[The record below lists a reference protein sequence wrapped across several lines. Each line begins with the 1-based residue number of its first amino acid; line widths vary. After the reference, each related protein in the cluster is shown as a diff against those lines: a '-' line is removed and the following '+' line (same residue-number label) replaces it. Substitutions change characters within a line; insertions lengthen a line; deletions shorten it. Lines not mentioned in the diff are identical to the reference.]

1 MNETIAQVIEVIIEN
16 RRRFEEFCFS
26 LSDEQLGRPVPD
38 SGWIVKDFA
47 SHLATLDVTFTNYV
61 ESVEAGG
68 QIDLSRDAAGDAFDL
83 DRWNDEQVEQR
94 RGWSIQD
101 IFAEAATNRARLIE
115 TMRRLTED
123 QIARPMHFTD
133 PKRGAADFPLK
144 AFLIGWAQHDPI
156 HVADMMKAL
165 PERSGDEALASWLAN
180 PFVRGYQTSMAGSA
194 PA

>member
-1 MNETIAQVIEVIIEN
+1 M
-16 RRRFEEFCFS
+16 CS
-26 LSDEQLGRPVPD
+26 S
-38 SGWIVKDFA
+38 
-47 SHLATLDVTFTNYV
+47 
-61 ESVEAGG
+61 
-68 QIDLSRDAAGDAFDL
+68 DLSTCEAFDL

-94 RGWSIQD
+94 RSWSIHE
-101 IFAEAATNRARLIE
+101 IVAEAATNRERLIE

-156 HVADMMKAL
+156 HTADMLKAL
-165 PERSGDEALASWLAN
+165 PELSGDEALGSWLAN
-180 PFVRGYQTSMAGSA
+180 PFVRGYQASMAGAA